1 MRKTEEVLRHW
12 GKARKMPELGDGEKA
27 GLKFKRRLG
36 EYLGKKGARKAPAS
50 KGDRATE
57 TVLRGIELRIREL
70 QL

>member
-12 GKARKMPELGDGEKA
+12 GKAREMPELGDGEKA

-50 KGDRATE
+50 KGD
-57 TVLRGIELRIREL
+57 
-70 QL
+70 